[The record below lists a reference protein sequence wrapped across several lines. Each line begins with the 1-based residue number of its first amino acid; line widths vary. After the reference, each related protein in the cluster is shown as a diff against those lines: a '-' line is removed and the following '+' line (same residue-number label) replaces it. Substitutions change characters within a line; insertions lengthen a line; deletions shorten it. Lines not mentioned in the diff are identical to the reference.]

1 MLFGPKVDVQVELD
15 HDTVVP
21 GDKIG
26 AAVRVVSSKDVDIE
40 EGRLELVYEN
50 EYEYRSTTGTGSNR
64 STSTYTATARV
75 VEDHVRFV
83 EASALTAGTSYDQ
96 TESLTLPDDAPP
108 SGEGKI
114 TKVRWKVVATLA
126 RHHARDI
133 HGEARLTV
141 LSPAGGE
148 VDAPETETRGDCEF
162 AFRLDRTSFGP
173 GDTVNGVLVAN
184 PLQACEMNEVRV
196 ELVRH
201 EDVPRDDG
209 NQEDVTETDVTL
221 DGGVSL
227 SLGAP
232 REWPFQLRLP
242 ETVVPCLETPQSS
255 VTWLLKGIGSRRMRP
270 DYRVTQPVDVHT
282 AQS

>member
-1 MLFGPKVDVQVELD
+1 VLFGPKVDVQVELD
-15 HDTVVP
+15 RDTVVP
-21 GDKIG
+21 GDKVG
-26 AAVRVVSSKDVDIE
+26 ATVRVVSSKDADIE

-50 EYEYRSTTGTGSNR
+50 EYTYRYTSGMGNDR
-64 STSTYTATARV
+64 STSTATATDRV
-75 VEDHVRFV
+75 VEGHARFV
-83 EASALTAGTSYDQ
+83 EASSLTADTPYDQ
-96 TESLTLPDDAPP
+96 TASFTIPDDAPA

-141 LSPAGGE
+141 LSRAGGA
-148 VDAPETETRGDCEF
+148 VDAPETETRGDCELS
-162 AFRLDRTSFGP
+162 FRLDRTSFGP
-173 GDTVNGVLVAN
+173 GETVVGVLVAN
-184 PLQACEMNEVRV
+184 PLQACEMNEVRI

-201 EDVPRDDG
+201 ELVPREDG
-209 NQEDVTETDVTL
+209 HQEDVKEADAAL
-221 DGGVSL
+221 DGDVSL

-242 ETVVPCLETPQSS
+242 EEVVPCLSTRQTS

-270 DYRVTQPVDVHT
+270 DYRVTEPLDVHT
-282 AQS
+282 APS